1 MRHLKRGRKLN
12 RKPAHR
18 TALMR
23 SMAASLVEHE
33 AIVTTR
39 PKAKEVQR
47 FAERLIT
54 LAKRGQARNR
64 TLTARRAVASRL
76 QNEDAAKKICTDLA
90 IRFADREGGYTR
102 IIKLAM
108 PRKGDGGERVRIEL
122 TEMREAVEDKKAK
135 KAKKAKK

>member
-12 RKPAHR
+12 RTPAHR

-23 SMAASLVEHE
+23 NLAAALVEHE

-54 LAKRGQARNR
+54 VAKRGRASGN
-64 TLTARRAVASRL
+64 TLSARRTVASRL
-76 QNEDAAKKICTDLA
+76 QDEDMARKICEDLA
-90 IRFADREGGYTR
+90 GRFADREGGYTR
-102 IIKLAM
+102 IIKLAAL
-108 PRKGDGGERVRIEL
+108 RKGDGGERVRLEL
-122 TEMREAVEDKKAK
+122 SEIKKAAGEDKGK
-135 KAKKAKK
+135 KK